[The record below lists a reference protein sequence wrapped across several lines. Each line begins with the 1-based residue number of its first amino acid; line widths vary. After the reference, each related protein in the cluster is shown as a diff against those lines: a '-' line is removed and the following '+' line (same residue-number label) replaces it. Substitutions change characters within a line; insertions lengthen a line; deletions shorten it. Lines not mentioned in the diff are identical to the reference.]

1 MTSIRFQAAVIDASV
16 GVKLFIQEEDSQ
28 IVDELFAQLVSDPPA
43 SFYVPDLFYI
53 ECANVLWKYAHQFN
67 YSSEHAQRDL
77 TALLALALYTIPSST
92 ILNEAMRL
100 ALQVNISVYD
110 ACYAALAHKLDLPLI
125 TADQKLVQKLQLSEI
140 EAVLISCA

>member
-1 MTSIRFQAAVIDASV
+1 MRSIRFQAAVIDASV

-28 IVDELFAQLVSDPPA
+28 IVDELFAQLATDPPA

-53 ECANVLWKYAHQFN
+53 ECANVLWKYACQFN

-77 TALLALALYTIPSST
+77 TALLALALYTIPSSA
-92 ILNEAMRL
+92 ILDEAMRL

-125 TADQKLVQKLQLSEI
+125 TSDQKLVQKLQPSGI
-140 EAVLISCA
+140 EAVLISHA